1 METITIQKKNEVF
14 LNIQTDPS
22 IEMELSEH
30 FQFFVPGYKF
40 MPAYRNR
47 MWDGKIRLFDSRKKT
62 LYCGLHKYLHEFCD
76 VRDYKLEVIESPQYG
91 ALESSLSPDLEGLLS
106 KISLSVNGGDIIP
119 RQYQLEGL
127 SHTLSQEKSLLLSP
141 TASGKSLIIY
151 LAIRYYLDVFDGNVL
166 LIVPTTSLVEQMYS
180 DFGDYSRKDTWS
192 YEENCHRIYSG
203 REKIGVQQRVIISTW
218 QSIYKLPASWF
229 NSFGMVIGD
238 EAHNFKAKSLT
249 SILEKCTEAKYR
261 IGTTGT
267 LDGTQTHQLVLE
279 GLFGPV
285 YKVTTTKEL
294 MDSDDLAQLNID
306 ILILKYKEEYCKQI
320 VKEKYQQE
328 LDFIV
333 RYEPRNNFISN
344 LALDQKGNTLILFN
358 YVDKHGKPL
367 HSLLQKKMPDN
378 RKLFYV
384 SGETDVDTRESVREI
399 TEKEKDAIIV
409 ASIGTFSTGI
419 NIRNLH
425 NIIFASPSKSQI
437 RVLQSIGRGLRKSE
451 DGTDTKIYD
460 IADDLH
466 WKTQKN
472 YTLQHAA
479 ERIKIYSKERFNYKM
494 YDVNI

>member
-1 METITIQKKNEVF
+1 MDTVTIQKKNEVF

-22 IEMELSEH
+22 IEMELSEQ

-62 LYCGLHKYLHEFCD
+62 LYTGLHKYLREFCD

-91 ALESSLSPDLEGLLS
+91 ALESSLEPNIEGLLS
-106 KISLSVNGGDIIP
+106 NLSLSVNGADIIP

-127 SHTLSQEKSLLLSP
+127 SHTLSKEKTLLLSP
-141 TASGKSLIIY
+141 TASGKSLMIY
-151 LAIRYYLDVFDGNVL
+151 LAIRYYLDVFDGSVL

-192 YEENCHRIYSG
+192 HEENCHRIYSG
-203 REKIGVQQRVIISTW
+203 REKIGVTQRIIISTW

-229 NSFGMVIGD
+229 SGFGMVIGD

-294 MDSDDLAQLNID
+294 MDNNDL
-306 ILILKYKEEYCKQI
+306 C
-320 VKEKYQQE
+320 
-328 LDFIV
+328 
-333 RYEPRNNFISN
+333 
-344 LALDQKGNTLILFN
+344 
-358 YVDKHGKPL
+358 
-367 HSLLQKKMPDN
+367 
-378 RKLFYV
+378 
-384 SGETDVDTRESVREI
+384 
-399 TEKEKDAIIV
+399 
-409 ASIGTFSTGI
+409 SI
-419 NIRNLH
+419 R
-425 NIIFASPSKSQI
+425 Q
-437 RVLQSIGRGLRKSE
+437 
-451 DGTDTKIYD
+451 
-460 IADDLH
+460 
-466 WKTQKN
+466 
-472 YTLQHAA
+472 
-479 ERIKIYSKERFNYKM
+479 
-494 YDVNI
+494 

>member
-62 LYCGLHKYLHEFCD
+62 LYCGLHKYLREFCD